1 MLRVTLV
8 IRFAT
13 IRVIPNM
20 NFRLPTALLTA
31 GALAFTAAAC
41 GDDEKTSSTA
51 APAASTESAPAE
63 AAVEPA
69 LKVDNITGYTTKVT
83 LDPGFVQALT
93 DLKVTPGPVGPAT
106 ISKDGVATF
115 PITGGNV
122 TYYTPGTKSP
132 YVEGILNHDGAG
144 LSLEAGGKK
153 VELVNF
159 DVDPGQSILTGDVMV
174 DGEEAAAD
182 APLFFLDGRT
192 LQPARFNGDMTKAV
206 LEGTTVVL
214 TQTAADLLNETFGVD
229 ALSNKVVIG
238 SAKITINTK

>member
-1 MLRVTLV
+1 
-8 IRFAT
+8 
-13 IRVIPNM
+13 M

-31 GALAFTAAAC
+31 GALAFGAAAC
-41 GDDEKTSSTA
+41 GDDNNDTSSDAA
-51 APAASTESAPAE
+51 APAASESSS

-69 LKVDNITGYTTKVT
+69 AKVDNITGFTTKVT
-83 LDPGFVQALT
+83 LDAGFVQALT

-132 YVEGILNHDGAG
+132 YVEGIINHDGAG

-153 VELVNF
+153 VELTNF
-159 DVDPGQSILTGDVMV
+159 DIDPGQSILTGDVSV
-174 DGEEAAAD
+174 DGTEAAAD

-192 LQPARFNGDMTKAV
+192 LQPLRTNADGSKAV

-214 TQTAADLLNETFGVD
+214 TKTAADLLNETFGVD

-238 SAKITINTK
+238 VAKITVNTK